1 MTRFATG
8 RFSSGFPRAA
18 GVIRMISQER
28 RYFFAPRR
36 AIMFSA
42 MFWSLMVAGW
52 LGELTIASRKR
63 RIRMGVQAKMVIVKY
78 EAAQESK
85 PEPRLT
91 RKVMAYNDK
100 LFLAEH
106 QMVQGWAGRVHS
118 HLHDQIVYVVR
129 GHLKVTRQG

>member
-1 MTRFATG
+1 
-8 RFSSGFPRAA
+8 
-18 GVIRMISQER
+18 
-28 RYFFAPRR
+28 
-36 AIMFSA
+36 
-42 MFWSLMVAGW
+42 
-52 LGELTIASRKR
+52 
-63 RIRMGVQAKMVIVKY
+63 MGVQAKMVIVKY

-129 GHLKVTRQG
+129 GHLKVTRQGKTFDIQAGDSFVVRGGIEHGACALEGSLVIDIFAPCREDYII